1 MGNLTP
7 RRPSRGGSG
16 ALGEWAR
23 PFGHSTLVAGCG
35 VIALLAMQNSY
46 LLPTLVLAIV
56 FSIVVVGLDVQLGYA
71 RQLVF
76 SQPVFMAVGAYS
88 TGYLTSVQQMGTVP
102 AFLIGLGISLVLA
115 VVVALA
121 VSRARGIALTI
132 VTVFLVLILTNI
144 LSVTKSLGGT
154 DGLAGIPA
162 AAIGGHEISTPLQF
176 GWLALVV
183 LVLCVGVASR
193 FVHSGTGVEVALAAE
208 SEEAA
213 RAFGVHVA
221 RRRLLVFVFAAV
233 CADIAGSLYAQS
245 QGFVSPDGFNI
256 TLAMNLLL
264 MLYLGGKRSVIGGIA
279 GSVILTFLPV
289 VFAGIADYFLLVEGA
304 AFILVLLVAPDGIVG
319 LASTG
324 VRRLAARWG
333 VRFGRAHLSGAVT
346 GEEATTPAHAA
357 TVDTVV
363 HARDL
368 TKRYSGIT
376 AVNELSL
383 AVPGTGITAVIGP
396 NGAGKSTFFDLI
408 AGAQRSDAG
417 TLQFRGADVT
427 GEPDWRRA
435 RMGVARTFQRVRL
448 AGELSV
454 LDNVAAGSRLANKAG
469 LVRTLFVPNLT
480 RARRAAW
487 RTLERMELS
496 HLAAVR
502 PGELTLANQRM
513 VELARCLAGSP
524 ALLLLDEPASG
535 LSDSQR
541 SDLAQVLNAL
551 ENVPVLII
559 EHDLDFVGALT
570 DHVVVVALGETIFD
584 GRFDELAADRGVAD
598 AFLSAGRHKA
608 NGESRT
614 EDADRSLEAATG
626 APTGDG

>member
-1 MGNLTP
+1 MGNLTL

-23 PFGHSTLVAGCG
+23 PLGHGTLVAGCG

-88 TGYLTSVQQMGTVP
+88 TGYLTSVRQMGTVP

-221 RRRLLVFVFAAV
+221 RRRLLVFVFAAA

-289 VFAGIADYFLLVEGA
+289 VFSGIADYFLLVEGA
-304 AFILVLLVAPDGIVG
+304 AFVLVLLVAPDGIVG
-319 LASTG
+319 LVSTG
-324 VRRLAARWG
+324 VRSADRP
-333 VRFGRAHLSGAVT
+333 VGRT
-346 GEEATTPAHAA
+346 
-357 TVDTVV
+357 
-363 HARDL
+363 
-368 TKRYSGIT
+368 
-376 AVNELSL
+376 
-383 AVPGTGITAVIGP
+383 
-396 NGAGKSTFFDLI
+396 
-408 AGAQRSDAG
+408 
-417 TLQFRGADVT
+417 
-427 GEPDWRRA
+427 
-435 RMGVARTFQRVRL
+435 
-448 AGELSV
+448 
-454 LDNVAAGSRLANKAG
+454 
-469 LVRTLFVPNLT
+469 
-480 RARRAAW
+480 
-487 RTLERMELS
+487 
-496 HLAAVR
+496 VR
-502 PGELTLANQRM
+502 PGASLRGRDRRGGDDARPRRRHGGHRRSCARPDQALQRHHRRQR
-513 VELARCLAGSP
+513 VVPGGAGDRHHRRDRPERRRQVHVLRPHRGS
-524 ALLLLDEPASG
+524 A
-535 LSDSQR
+535 
-541 SDLAQVLNAL
+541 AQ
-551 ENVPVLII
+551 
-559 EHDLDFVGALT
+559 
-570 DHVVVVALGETIFD
+570 
-584 GRFDELAADRGVAD
+584 
-598 AFLSAGRHKA
+598 
-608 NGESRT
+608 
-614 EDADRSLEAATG
+614 
-626 APTGDG
+626 

>member
-1 MGNLTP
+1 M
-7 RRPSRGGSG
+7 
-16 ALGEWAR
+16 
-23 PFGHSTLVAGCG
+23 
-35 VIALLAMQNSY
+35 
-46 LLPTLVLAIV
+46 
-56 FSIVVVGLDVQLGYA
+56 
-71 RQLVF
+71 
-76 SQPVFMAVGAYS
+76 
-88 TGYLTSVQQMGTVP
+88 P

-162 AAIGGHEISTPLQF
+162 PAIGGYALTTQPQF

-183 LVLCVGVASR
+183 LVLCVCVASR

-304 AFILVLLVAPDGIVG
+304 AFVLVLLVAPDGIVG

-333 VRFGRAHLSGAVT
+333 VRFGQAHLSGAVT
-346 GEEATTPAHAA
+346 GEETMTPAPAGTA
-357 TVDTVV
+357 VDTVV

-448 AGELSV
+448 AEELSV

-487 RTLERMELS
+487 QTLERMDLS
-496 HLAAVR
+496 HLAA
-502 PGELTLANQRM
+502 
-513 VELARCLAGSP
+513 AR
-524 ALLLLDEPASG
+524 PAS
-535 LSDSQR
+535 
-541 SDLAQVLNAL
+541 
-551 ENVPVLII
+551 
-559 EHDLDFVGALT
+559 
-570 DHVVVVALGETIFD
+570 
-584 GRFDELAADRGVAD
+584 
-598 AFLSAGRHKA
+598 
-608 NGESRT
+608 
-614 EDADRSLEAATG
+614 
-626 APTGDG
+626 